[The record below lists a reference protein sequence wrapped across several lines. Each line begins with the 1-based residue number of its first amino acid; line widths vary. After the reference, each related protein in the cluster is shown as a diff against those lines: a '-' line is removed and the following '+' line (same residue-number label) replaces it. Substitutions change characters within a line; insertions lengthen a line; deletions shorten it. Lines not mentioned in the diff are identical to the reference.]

1 MSMTNLLTST
11 KLAVVAAL
19 TLTGI
24 VVALAVS
31 PVGRSQPAPDEPFSS
46 TALKLRTM
54 VLDEN
59 ELPGFTSVECP
70 LVQMSVGDWVG
81 ANTDAIPALRTDGF
95 VMGLRETLRSA
106 KLGASAASV
115 AINFHSAAGAA
126 THLMR
131 QLATVRNEG
140 TVTAFSVAAIAG
152 AQGYQATTR
161 TGIRDTIGFTS
172 GSNEYLLS
180 VAFDHGSQALSTAQ
194 LLKAALHVY
203 LRTTG
208 GEYTTAP
215 VVRHHP

>member
-11 KLAVVAAL
+11 KLAVGAAL

-24 VVALAVS
+24 VMALAVS
-31 PVGRSQPAPDEPFSS
+31 PVGLSQPTPDDPFNP
-46 TALKLRTM
+46 TALKLRAM
-54 VLDEN
+54 VLNEN

-70 LVQMSVGDWVG
+70 LVHMSVGDWVG
-81 ANTDAIPALRTDGF
+81 ANTDAIPALRAEGF
-95 VMGLRETLRSA
+95 VMGIRESLRSA

-115 AINFHSAAGAA
+115 AINFHSAAGAT
-126 THLMR
+126 THLVR
-131 QLATVRNEG
+131 QLATVRSEG
-140 TVTAFSVAAIAG
+140 TATAFSVAGIPG
-152 AQGYQATTR
+152 AQGYRLATR

-180 VAFDHGSQALSTAQ
+180 VAFDDGSQALSTAQ
-194 LLKAALHVY
+194 LLKTALHIY

-208 GEYTTAP
+208 GKHSTAP